1 MSRGQER
8 GEGGGRSGE
17 AAVKDQ
23 EEDMASFSAREGGG
37 GLNLRTQP
45 LTPQSKPTVYSL
57 IFSFPFSSS
66 GDKGELLFRS
76 LTSVLMCLGV
86 SHLYYGSRVPSS
98 FPWTEASQSPGE
110 QEGFTR
116 LETSTAQEQGPHI
129 SGGHL
134 FFLLLFQASGNHCWT
149 AAREVP
155 ELWQSSLTAV

>member
-8 GEGGGRSGE
+8 GEGGGRRGE

-37 GLNLRTQP
+37 VLNLRTQP

-76 LTSVLMCLGV
+76 LASVLMCLGV

-110 QEGFTR
+110 QEGLHKAGNQHSPGAGAPHLGR
-116 LETSTAQEQGPHI
+116 PSLLPSPLPGQWEPLLDCGP
-129 SGGHL
+129 GG
-134 FFLLLFQASGNHCWT
+134 A
-149 AAREVP
+149 
-155 ELWQSSLTAV
+155 